1 MNPAR
6 PKRPPRKLE
15 NKIQYPECE
24 NRFVLSSLF
33 KKAQAVRVRE
43 ETVTV
48 REPEP
53 SNEIQINITNETPTE
68 IIQQEHIEVS
78 HQTSYWELLKG
89 KKNEK

>member
-6 PKRPPRKLE
+6 PRRPPRKLE
-15 NKIQYPECE
+15 NKIQYP

-48 REPEP
+48 REPEQL
-53 SNEIQINITNETPTE
+53 NEIQINITNETPTE

-78 HQTSYWELLKG
+78 HQISYWGLLKG
-89 KKNEK
+89 KKK